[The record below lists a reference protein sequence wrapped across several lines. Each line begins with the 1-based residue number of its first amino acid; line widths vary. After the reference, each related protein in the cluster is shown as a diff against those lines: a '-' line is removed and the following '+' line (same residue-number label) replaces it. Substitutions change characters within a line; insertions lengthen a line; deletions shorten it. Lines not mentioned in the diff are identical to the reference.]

1 MTPAE
6 FDCET
11 RLNEAPRVQGLF
23 PELMSHG
30 SRNHGFR
37 SFHMNGSMLQEML
50 TLAWRMVFRN
60 RRRHKFVMIATAVGI
75 SGFIILLNFSEAVD
89 HRIGDHLVI
98 LGGATIIDVERS
110 DFESLHPG
118 EFRMADVDRLKRIPH
133 VAEVAAVVSVDNIE
147 ASIGPMRL
155 MVRLVGVDAS
165 FWKTIMASCRQGRL
179 IEDADVAGGSMHGV
193 LGKSVAEDM
202 FGDKNPLGKIIQTDH
217 SNITVI
223 GVLGGIQGQD
233 TLRSVFIPLTTA
245 RRRFQDMYSIK
256 HLRIRVDHWKEV
268 ETVGEAVRSML
279 TMAHSGREGG
289 LRVIHYPERI
299 ERVQDTVDLVKTLIY
314 LVCCSVIALG
324 GFAAA
329 YLMLASVNERTREI
343 GLKKALGAS
352 DIFVMGQF
360 ILEALIVCVL
370 GGVVGVLVALV
381 ACVTLKAIM
390 EFDIDLALLVLSSLG
405 GLTATV
411 IIGLLSGA
419 YPAIRASR
427 MDPAAAMRFE

>member
-1 MTPAE
+1 
-6 FDCET
+6 
-11 RLNEAPRVQGLF
+11 
-23 PELMSHG
+23 
-30 SRNHGFR
+30 
-37 SFHMNGSMLQEML
+37 MNDSILQEVFRL
-50 TLAWRMVFRN
+50 SWRMVFRN

-133 VAEVAAVVSVDNIE
+133 VTEVAAVVSVDNIE
-147 ASIGPMRL
+147 ASIGSMRL
-155 MVRLVGVDAS
+155 MVRLAGVDAS

-179 IEDADVAGGSMHGV
+179 IEDADVAEGSMYGV

-202 FGDKNPLGKIIQTDH
+202 FGDTNPLGKIIQTDH

-245 RRRFQDMYSIK
+245 RRRFQDMYAIK

-268 ETVGEAVRSML
+268 EAVVEAVRSVL
-279 TMAHSGREGG
+279 TIAHSGREGG
-289 LRVIHYPERI
+289 LRVTHYPERI
-299 ERVQDTVDLVKTLIY
+299 KRVQDTVDLVKTLIY
-314 LVCCSVIALG
+314 LVCCAVVALG

-352 DIFVMGQF
+352 NIFVMGQF
-360 ILEALIVCVL
+360 LLEALILCVF
-370 GGVVGVLVALV
+370 GGVVGVSVAFV
-381 ACVTLKAIM
+381 ACVALKTIM
-390 EFDIDLALLVLSSLG
+390 GFDIDVALLVVSSWG
-405 GLTATV
+405 GLIATV
-411 IIGLLSGA
+411 VIGLLSGA
-419 YPAIRASR
+419 YPAAQASR
-427 MDPAAAMRFE
+427 MDPAASMRFE